1 MTGEQQGVENFSSG
15 SDSLSCVPVY
25 SALGSSAPATTG
37 TGHHGVARILGHA
50 VALPRHPKHRPSPF
64 QSEPNCPPRTCPPRT
79 CRDASTVIQLIRDDA
94 VEF

>member
-15 SDSLSCVPVY
+15 SGSLSCVPVY

-37 TGHHGVARILGHA
+37 TVARILGHA
-50 VALPRHPKHRPSPF
+50 VALPRRPKHRPSPF
-64 QSEPNCPPRTCPPRT
+64 QSETNCPPRT
-79 CRDASTVIQLIRDDA
+79 CRDACTVIQSIQDDA